1 MQKLFCSSGK
11 ERIQT
16 WQLKTTNEGSSR
28 VIIHSSIEIM
38 SMENPTISE
47 EMEKIEIITDLFH
60 ACSLEQL
67 REIYKCFIPKK
78 GDYKSETLNTK
89 YHG

>member
-1 MQKLFCSSGK
+1 
-11 ERIQT
+11 
-16 WQLKTTNEGSSR
+16 
-28 VIIHSSIEIM
+28 M
-38 SMENPTISE
+38 SMETPTISE

-67 REIYKCFIPKK
+67 REIHKCFIPKK
-78 GDYKSETLNTK
+78 GDCKSETLNTK